1 MNTSLHITLQVFKE
15 EIEREDQPG
24 GPILDPQDIKVVF
37 GKLPPIYEVHT
48 KIRDDLTEIVN
59 NWHEEQSIGSVILSH
74 VSSTAKGSDDVE
86 TFIEDPYFG

>member
-1 MNTSLHITLQVFKE
+1 MSICCDKLTLTYTLQVFKE

-48 KIRDDLTEIVN
+48 KIRDDLAEIVN

-74 VSSTAKGSDDVE
+74 VS
-86 TFIEDPYFG
+86 FCINRF